1 MMMLKTDTRILTQYR
16 RPARKRT
23 RRWAWPARLL

>member
-1 MMMLKTDTRILTQYR
+1 MMRLKTDTRSRKQDR
-16 RPARKRT
+16 RPARKSP